1 MATIPKGPSA
11 PLTFLYYFA
20 TATLFADVVFAYQLG
35 LGFNDRATLQL
46 GLIIGL
52 CTGVVGLYMNRS
64 RTLSL
69 QFTSAKKAQTGLDEA
84 LAELG
89 FGEKSLTE
97 NGYWIYTQPGWRAWF
112 AGKMLVVLDRRS
124 GTVVGRA
131 SNIRQLER
139 IVQP

>member
-11 PLTFLYYFA
+11 LLTFLYYFA

-35 LGFNDRATLQL
+35 LSFNSRATLQL
-46 GLIIGL
+46 SLVIGF
-52 CTGVVGLYMNRS
+52 CTGLVGLYMNRS

-69 QFTSAKKAQTGLDEA
+69 QFISAKKAQTGIDAA

-89 FGEKSLTE
+89 FSEKSITE
-97 NGYWIYTQPGWRAWF
+97 EGYWIYTQPGWRAWF
-112 AGKMLVVLDRRS
+112 AGKILVSVERRS

-139 IVQP
+139 MVQS